1 MVDHNER
8 QRGMTWLG
16 RIRLRVVVFVIGIPL
31 AAFGAISLG
40 PAWLAVPLLGVA
52 VAAVTMTVSRLTER
66 LDART
71 CWTCG
76 RDLAGEPPHE
86 HGIVCP
92 DCGSLNQHNPLT
104 LLARLDRS
112 RSGAS
117 DGADDAETDGD
128 TRPTDTHA

>member
-1 MVDHNER
+1 
-8 QRGMTWLG
+8 MTWVSQL
-16 RIRLRVVVFVIGIPL
+16 RLRVVVFVIGIPL

-66 LDART
+66 LDAQT

-76 RDLAGEPPHE
+76 HDLAGEPPHE

-92 DCGSLNQHNPLT
+92 DCGSLNQHHPRV
-104 LLARLDRS
+104 LLAQLEQLRPGAQDRTDE
-112 RSGAS
+112 G
-117 DGADDAETDGD
+117 DEDLAEDSHRGTN
-128 TRPTDTHA
+128 TT